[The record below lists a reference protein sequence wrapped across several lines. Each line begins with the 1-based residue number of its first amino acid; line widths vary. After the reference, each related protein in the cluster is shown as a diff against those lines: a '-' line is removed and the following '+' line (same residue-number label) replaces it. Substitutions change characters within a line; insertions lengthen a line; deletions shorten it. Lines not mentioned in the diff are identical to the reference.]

1 MCKTVKIAI
10 DGPSGAGKSTI
21 AKRLAHKLGYVYLDT
36 GAMYRAIA
44 LKADA
49 EGCRPEESAQLTA
62 VLDRTEI
69 RIDYRG
75 DAMRVSVD
83 GSDVSE
89 KIREHRVS
97 KLASDFS
104 ALKSVRMKLVAMQ
117 RRIAATENIV
127 LDGRDIGTFVLP
139 DADYKFYLTASP
151 EERAKR
157 RSIEL
162 ERRGQ
167 PCAYEQILAD
177 IRQRDRQDTEREF
190 APLKKASDAQE
201 IDSTNL
207 TIEQVVDRMLQAIGT

>member
-21 AKRLAHKLGYVYLDT
+21 AKLLARALGYVYLDT

-49 EGCRPEESAQLTA
+49 AGCLPQESNRLAH
-62 VLDRTEI
+62 VLENTEI
-69 RIDYRG
+69 RIDYRD
-75 DAMRVSVD
+75 DAMHISVD
-83 GSDVSE
+83 GVDVSE

-104 ALKSVRMKLVAMQ
+104 ALKSVRLKLVDMQ
-117 RRIAATENIV
+117 RRLSSAANTV

-139 DADYKFYLTASP
+139 DADYKFYLTASA

-157 RSIEL
+157 RSLEL

-167 PCAYEQILAD
+167 PCAYEQVLAD

-190 APLKKASDAQE
+190 APLRKAPDAKE

-207 TIEQVVDRMLQAIGT
+207 TIEQVVAEMLQAIGE